1 MAATS
6 GGTCWQRAA
15 RAAGSENRS
24 SPKGPAVT
32 FSYCFT
38 EANSEGCHWRFF
50 LASTQLYRNIT
61 KHLRKRTRRT
71 ASFLSR

>member
-32 FSYCFT
+32 FSYCFQRLTAKDATGASSWRAHNLT
-38 EANSEGCHWRFF
+38 E
-50 LASTQLYRNIT
+50 T
-61 KHLRKRTRRT
+61 
-71 ASFLSR
+71 